1 MAIIGLTGYAQSG
14 KDTVAS
20 ILVSEYGF
28 TRVAFADKIR
38 ELAYE
43 LNPIVEGYDYDDVFN
58 PVYLRKWVDE
68 KGWDRAKVKEPELRR
83 ILQDLGVGARKVL
96 GEDIWVISVLQE
108 LHDVDTD
115 YVITDVRFKNEATM
129 LKQMN
134 GQLWRVERPGVKAIN
149 GHISEHDL
157 EGYDVD
163 QVLSNEGTM
172 QDLELLVRQRMD
184 DLIANKT
191 N

>member
-58 PVYLRKWVDE
+58 PVYLREWVDE